1 MNDVLICDLMSTE
14 LDQVS
19 CVTGRVA
26 SESDRDILRRASGG
40 DIAVFGLFHDD
51 KLVGKGG
58 ADFTVATDAARIWMV
73 NIREEFRSQG
83 LGTALMSV
91 LEEVS
96 SERGYDEAEL
106 LVEIV
111 NVRAKA
117 WYERLGYRITGEET
131 DVVYDRDSAG
141 NSERRDVMC
150 YVMRK
155 SLIEGETESRAGSE

>member
-1 MNDVLICDLMSTE
+1 MNDVLICDLLSTE
-14 LDQVS
+14 MDQVS
-19 CVTGRVA
+19 CVRGREMTNV
-26 SESDRDILRRASGG
+26 DRDILRRASGG
-40 DIAVFGLFHDD
+40 DMAVFGLFHDD

-58 ADFTVATDAARIWMV
+58 ADFTIAEDAARIWMV

-83 LGTALMSV
+83 LGTALMNV

-96 SERGYDEAEL
+96 LERGYDEVEL

-111 NVRAKA
+111 NVRAKD
-117 WYERLGYRITGEET
+117 WYQRLGYRITGEET

-155 SLIEGETESRAGSE
+155 SIAEGGEEGSAGS